1 MKGKSAGVKEGK
13 APVTKGLDLTKNAVG
28 SKVFTEAKGKT
39 GFKKGGKVEG
49 DKAAHR
55 LDKACRNSGGRIA
68 RASGGRSPFTEAEST
83 SERPGFKGNSSIND

>member
-1 MKGKSAGVKEGK
+1 MKGKSSNKGV
-13 APVTKGLDLTKNAVG
+13 APSVDAKSLTKNAVG

-49 DKAAHR
+49 DKGMAR

-83 SERPGFKGNSSIND
+83 ANRPGFTGKDVNA

>member
-1 MKGKSAGVKEGK
+1 MKGKSANKGV
-13 APVTKGLDLTKNAVG
+13 APSVNAKSLTKNAVG

-49 DKAAHR
+49 DASAPR

-83 SERPGFKGNSSIND
+83 SNRPGFTGKDVNA